1 MSRDNVIQIVIGIL
15 GAICT
20 IIAAFIGIKHGEN
33 KQNEIV
39 QSQIANVNGDGNTVT
54 MNDVNDLVNSYNDL
68 IEENE
73 TLKEQNEQ
81 YFNDYKTIKEEKD
94 SLQEEKNSLTTQLQD
109 SPDIQFKNLG
119 LCINGKNININKK
132 NSHVV
137 INGVDYFS
145 KDFVNSLVDKNTS
158 IAIKDDTMYL
168 GRIVADKEKLFSQ
181 RVVDSYGFKIIDSI
195 TDSYGNTHS
204 NAGKFS
210 YSNSVV
216 YFNLNEKFSLLRL
229 KIAIDE
235 TSYSDYTGIITII
248 ADEEIVYTSDELDKV
263 KTNEIVE
270 EDIHV
275 NNCTL
280 LEIRFE
286 GEGGIYPI
294 IYDAEVY
301 N

>member
-1 MSRDNVIQIVIGIL
+1 MSKDNKVQIGIGIL

-20 IIAAFIGIKHGEN
+20 IIAAFIGAKYGEN

-54 MNDVNDLVNSYNDL
+54 MNDVNDLVSSYNDL
-68 IEENE
+68 IEENK

-81 YFNDYKTIKEEKD
+81 YFNDYKSVKEEKD
-94 SLQEEKNSLTTQLQD
+94 SLQDEKDSLTAQLQD

-119 LCINGKNININKK
+119 LCINGEDININKN
-132 NSHVV
+132 NSYVI

-145 KDFVNSLVDKNTS
+145 KDFINSLVDKNTS
-158 IAIKDDTMYL
+158 ITIKDNAMYL
-168 GRIVADKEKLFSQ
+168 GRIVADKEDLFSQ
-181 RVVDSYGFKIIDSI
+181 RIVDSTNYKIVDSI

-204 NAGKFS
+204 NVGSFTSA
-210 YSNSVV
+210 YSIV
-216 YFNLNEKFSLLRL
+216 YYNLNEKFSLLKL

-235 TSYSDYTGIITII
+235 ASHSDNNGIITIS
-248 ADEEIVYTSDELDKV
+248 ADGEVIYTSDELEKV
-263 KTNEIVE
+263 KTNEIIE
-270 EDIHV
+270 EDIHI

-280 LEIRFE
+280 LEIRYE
-286 GEGGIYPI
+286 GDYCTYPI